1 MARPL
6 PPFEPVT
13 QIEMRALWKKYD
25 NPDIRRLML
34 EVARYRR
41 VINEIDG
48 LYKNTHK
55 AWRECVGG
63 DLVALHHLFVMMTAE
78 RSRLP

>member
-1 MARPL
+1 MARIL

-13 QIEMRALWKKYD
+13 QTELRQLWQRYD
-25 NPDIRRLML
+25 DHDIRRVLL

-41 VINEIDG
+41 VLAEIDG

-63 DLVALHHLFVMMTAE
+63 DLVALHHLFQLMTAE

>member
-1 MARPL
+1 MARVL
-6 PPFEPVT
+6 PPFEPITETELRQLWT
-13 QIEMRALWKKYD
+13 QHGAHDL
-25 NPDIRRLML
+25 RRLML

-41 VINEIDG
+41 VISEIDG

-63 DLVALHHLFVMMTAE
+63 DLVALQQLQRVINQE
-78 RSRLP
+78 RTRLP